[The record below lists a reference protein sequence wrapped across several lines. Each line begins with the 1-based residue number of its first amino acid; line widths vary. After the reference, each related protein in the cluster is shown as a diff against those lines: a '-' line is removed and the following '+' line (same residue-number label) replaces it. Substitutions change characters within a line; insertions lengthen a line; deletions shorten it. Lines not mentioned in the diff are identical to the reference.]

1 MAPPSNIGLGGASAH
16 ALVLILLASSLS
28 GCTSTGNGSEEGIRE
43 SLVIAYEISP
53 GIESLEGNPQ
63 LLADHL
69 SESTNF
75 DVSVFT
81 VNSEVAMIEA
91 LRFGNAD
98 VAMMDSGT
106 AWIGWKQYG
115 LESLGA
121 DQKSDGRTYYNAHA
135 WVLDDSDMAA
145 AHLDGDTLTNPFSL
159 MS

>member
-16 ALVLILLASSLS
+16 ALLLILLASSLS

-106 AWIGWKQYG
+106 AWIGWNQSG

-121 DQKSDGRTYYNAHA
+121 AQ
-135 WVLDDSDMAA
+135 
-145 AHLDGDTLTNPFSL
+145 
-159 MS
+159 

>member
-28 GCTSTGNGSEEGIRE
+28 GCTSAGNDSEEGIRE

-81 VNSEVAMIEA
+81 VNSEVAM
-91 LRFGNAD
+91 L
-98 VAMMDSGT
+98 
-106 AWIGWKQYG
+106 
-115 LESLGA
+115 SLI
-121 DQKSDGRTYYNAHA
+121 HI
-135 WVLDDSDMAA
+135 
-145 AHLDGDTLTNPFSL
+145 
-159 MS
+159 